1 MVGSLLGLLPFSS
14 QAGLP
19 DRLEQ
24 PAWQSDAAKSVM
36 LLDVARSGE
45 NLVAVGDLGVILIS
59 FNEGRD
65 WQQVNSPVSTL
76 LTSVFF
82 QDGQGWIT
90 GHDGV
95 LLTSKDAGLTWE
107 KVLDGHVINALLVE
121 DAQSKLES
129 LHADSYADAM
139 DIEEAEFDLEDA
151 EVAMEEGPVNPLL
164 DVLFTSP
171 QTGVVVG
178 AYGLALSTND
188 GGQTWTSFADRL
200 PNPDRLHLNALLRV
214 DDQLYIAGEA
224 GLLLKSYDQGQSWQS
239 LPSPYDGSF
248 FALVQH
254 QNELLALGLRGNL
267 FNSLDAGYQWNPVQV
282 EPTVSFLGADSHEGL
297 LAITGLGGTLL
308 LGQDSHELAVQPLN
322 TRRHFN
328 SVIATEQGWIL
339 VGEQGVFLSNRAKEL
354 AQ

>member
-1 MVGSLLGLLPFSS
+1 MASSLFGLLPFSS

-24 PAWQSDAAKSVM
+24 PASHSDAAKSVM
-36 LLDVARSGE
+36 LLDIARSGE

-59 FNEGRD
+59 VNEGRD
-65 WQQVNSPVSTL
+65 WQQVSSPVSTL
-76 LTSVFF
+76 LTAVFF
-82 QDGQGWIT
+82 QEDQGWVT

-107 KVLDGHVINALLVE
+107 KVLDGHTINALLVE

-129 LHADSYADAM
+129 LQADAYADAM
-139 DIEEAEFDLEDA
+139 DIEDAEFDLEDA

-164 DVLFTSP
+164 DVLFTSS

-178 AYGLALSTND
+178 AYGLALSTVD

-200 PNPDRLHLNALLRV
+200 PNPDRLHLNALLQA

-248 FALVQH
+248 FALAQH
-254 QNELLALGLRGNL
+254 QDELLALGLRGNL
-267 FNSLDAGYQWNPVQV
+267 FRSLDAGYEWHPVHV
-282 EPTVSFLGADSHEGL
+282 EPTVSFLGAQSHSGL

-308 LGQDSHELAVQPLN
+308 LGPDSNQLLTQPLN